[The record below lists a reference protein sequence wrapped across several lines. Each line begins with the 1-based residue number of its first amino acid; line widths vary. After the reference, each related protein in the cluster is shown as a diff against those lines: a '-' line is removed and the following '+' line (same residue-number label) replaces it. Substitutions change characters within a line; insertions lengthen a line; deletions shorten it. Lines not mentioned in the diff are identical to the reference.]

1 MSLLCQRNHLRMNQE
16 QYQIEV
22 LKRLIRVA
30 NNANRLLGKLGT
42 RDHPVE
48 SHYQHEFERLDL
60 AVVDLYD
67 FIKK

>member
-1 MSLLCQRNHLRMNQE
+1 MNE
-16 QYQIEV
+16 QSYQIEV
-22 LKRLIRVA
+22 VRRLIRVA

-48 SHYQHEFERLDL
+48 RWYQSEFERLDI
-60 AVVDLYD
+60 AVADLYD